1 MLIKH
6 KSGTVALRL
15 RSLAACLVVV
25 VVFAAWTIPAAAQ
38 DQGGVPGGQ
47 IPGGTTGG
55 DTGGQTAGQT
65 AVPDAGQIPFGDTD
79 FQAQNEAPDL
89 GDLLEA
95 FNPEPEAVE
104 FENLRIQPFV
114 GRSRE
119 RYLEQGLVHPRS
131 LLSTDSLGS
140 NTGSGGGGGNAFGNF
155 QNQGGA
161 NLQPSG
167 QNGFEV
173 VRQSLRTRAVPQF
186 VVNNRPTT
194 GQVSTRF
201 QQRLAQLQLASGPES
216 DVRVNLAG
224 TLAILSGTVNSVEER
239 DMIERMARLEPGIY
253 RIENRL
259 DIGQ

>member
-1 MLIKH
+1 MLIEH
-6 KSGTVALRL
+6 KFGTVASRL
-15 RSLAACLVVV
+15 QSLATCLVFVAM
-25 VVFAAWTIPAAAQ
+25 FSAWTIPALAQ
-38 DQGGVPGGQ
+38 DQGGIPGG

-55 DTGGQTAGQT
+55 TTGGDTTGGET
-65 AVPDAGQIPFGDTD
+65 AVPDAGQIPFGDTE
-79 FQAQNEAPDL
+79 FQASNEPPDL

-140 NTGSGGGGGNAFGNF
+140 NTGSGGGGNAFGNF
-155 QNQGGA
+155 QNQGTS
-161 NLQPSG
+161 LQPSG

-173 VRQSLRTRAVPQF
+173 VRQSLRTRAVPRF

-194 GQVSTRF
+194 RQVTSRF
-201 QQRLAQLQLASGPES
+201 QQRLAQLQLTSGPES

-239 DMIERMARLEPGIY
+239 NMIERMARLEPGIY

-259 DIGQ
+259 DIRQ